1 MNYKGKRK
9 ATQTMCHFDRIRE
22 ILVGLELNPLYEANP
37 LEKKQIAEYLRILL
51 DLKRMIKRRH
61 TNLRKL
67 HG

>member
-1 MNYKGKRK
+1 
-9 ATQTMCHFDRIRE
+9 MCHFDRIRE

-37 LEKKQIAEYLRILL
+37 LEKKQIKEYLRILL